1 MANATPSFAPRRAR
15 HPPRLGDQ
23 VDVQNLLDAD
33 RVAHEGRVPALSI
46 VAITT
51 WASRNGPR
59 GHDPL
64 LRTLP
69 GVAVTRQAATQVI
82 FVS

>member
-1 MANATPSFAPRRAR
+1 MS
-15 HPPRLGDQ
+15 
-23 VDVQNLLDAD
+23 VENLLDVTV
-33 RVAHEGRVPALSI
+33 VAHEGRVPTLSI

-59 GHDPL
+59 GRDPS

>member
-1 MANATPSFAPRRAR
+1 LS
-15 HPPRLGDQ
+15 DQ
-23 VDVQNLLDAD
+23 VSVENLPDAD
-33 RVAHEGRVPALSI
+33 HVAHEGRVPALWI

-59 GHDPL
+59 GRDPS

-69 GVAVTRQAATQVI
+69 AVSVTRQAATQVI